1 MCDARGQNSEAFE
14 LLPGQGLLLGAFE
27 ICDIDRGNDI
37 TGKNAARCEPGS
49 ATGQD
54 PSILTVGPAQP
65 VLHARVAALVECG
78 PVAGPGAAHGV
89 RGHVRCPT
97 RSSLPFP
104 GAGPEVRPG
113 LFENI

>member
-78 PVAGPGAAHGV
+78 PVAGPVAPPVV
-89 RGHVRCPT
+89 RGPLRSPT
-97 RSSLPFP
+97 RSSPP
-104 GAGPEVRPG
+104 VPRCGP
-113 LFENI
+113 

>member
-65 VLHARVAALVECG
+65 VLHARLAALGECG
-78 PVAGPGAAHGV
+78 PVAGPIAAPEV
-89 RGHVRCPT
+89 SGHVPRLTMSP
-97 RSSLPFP
+97 LPFP
-104 GAGPEVRPG
+104 GAAP
-113 LFENI
+113 

>member
-27 ICDIDRGNDI
+27 ICDIHRGNDI

-78 PVAGPGAAHGV
+78 PVAGPRTRQVV
-89 RGHVRCPT
+89 RVPLRLPT
-97 RSSLPFP
+97 LASLLFP
-104 GAGPEVRPG
+104 GPARDSQPDPRS
-113 LFENI
+113 N